1 MFQIGALSDFLLY
14 TKSIIAFLMP
24 LLIIVQLFVD
34 ALHSNLMPATLLSH
48 VVVVVTSNLL
58 WAQFA
63 PTIVVLIQVLVVGLI
78 IDMM

>member
-58 WAQFA
+58 
-63 PTIVVLIQVLVVGLI
+63 
-78 IDMM
+78 